1 MSFVIYS
8 RKTGKYL
15 NQFLLQEVDQEPC
28 GWNSICQIL
37 ILLLWLVTPACFLVK
52 LPQIL
57 QKVIVFFPERGG
69 EIKTL
74 FWHIWTAQWLKFFR
88 TTTYFF
94 SILTI
99 FKRESQRGLKVG
111 PKVLTLGPSIF
122 HKNSKL
128 DYTTANVILMKLI
141 KTKFLHESEAFVQ
154 IGQHL
159 GEYSMKNDPQ

>member
-1 MSFVIYS
+1 MSFVIS
-8 RKTGKYL
+8 SHKTKKYL
-15 NQFLLQEVDQEPC
+15 NQLFVQEVDQEPC

-37 ILLLWLVTPACFLVK
+37 IIPLWLVTSPCFLVK

-57 QKVIVFFPERGG
+57 QEVIVFFPERGG

-74 FWHIWTAQWLKFFR
+74 FWHIWIAQWLKFFR

-111 PKVLTLGPSIF
+111 PKVLTLGPSLF
-122 HKNSKL
+122 HKYSKL
-128 DYTTANVILMKLI
+128 DYTTANAILKKL
-141 KTKFLHESEAFVQ
+141 TKIMFLHESEALV
-154 IGQHL
+154 
-159 GEYSMKNDPQ
+159 

>member
-1 MSFVIYS
+1 MSFLIPS
-8 RKTGKYL
+8 RKIEKYL
-15 NQFLLQEVDQEPC
+15 KQFFLQEVDQEPC
-28 GWNSICQIL
+28 RWNSICQIL
-37 ILLLWLVTPACFLVK
+37 ILPLRIVTPPCFLVK

-74 FWHIWTAQWLKFFR
+74 FWHIWIAQWLKFFR

-111 PKVLTLGPSIF
+111 PKVLTLGPSLF
-122 HKNSKL
+122 HKYSKL
-128 DYTTANVILMKLI
+128 DYITANAILMKL
-141 KTKFLHESEAFVQ
+141 TKILFLHESEALV
-154 IGQHL
+154 
-159 GEYSMKNDPQ
+159 